1 MVVSHAKRP
10 RFPDPLLIRTRCPD
24 TFSKIVWM
32 KEQHGG
38 TDTPVHR
45 PEKTAGYSYSSTSAC
60 HPVNNSRGKRRSIPA
75 HKTRPDS
82 PLPTMQGCCDQNQKW
97 IGTLKFLPPLEMRPS
112 SISANPVESREVL
125 PNSTVSLTSQ
135 RNPENPPE
143 VTGTSRGNPGILA
156 KTRERS

>member
-1 MVVSHAKRP
+1 MP
-10 RFPDPLLIRTRCPD
+10 RNLFKDSVDERTTRR
-24 TFSKIVWM
+24 
-32 KEQHGG
+32 G

-45 PEKTAGYSYSSTSAC
+45 PERTAGYSYSSTSAC

-82 PLPTMQGCCDQNQKW
+82 PLPTMQGCCDRNQKW

-112 SISANPVESREVL
+112 SISPNPVESREVL

-135 RNPENPPE
+135 RHPENLTE
-143 VTGTSRGNPGILA
+143 VTVTSRGNPGILVA
-156 KTRERS
+156 TRERP